1 MAGLLEIRP
10 GSKVALIG
18 VVNPLVDAIAERGG
32 ECLPCDLN
40 LRETASG
47 LPVSRDMTEV
57 VEAADAVVATG
68 MTLSNGSF
76 DVLLDRCLQQE
87 IPLAVYAQTGS
98 AVVLAFLG
106 SGVTA
111 LSAEPFPF
119 SQFSSRP
126 SSLYRYRHSRDGEQ
140 NRR

>member
-1 MAGLLEIRP
+1 VRARARDAAVAGLLEIRP

-32 ECLPCDLN
+32 ACLPCDLN

-68 MTLSNGSF
+68 MPLSNGSF
-76 DVLLDRCLQQE
+76 DVLLDHCLQQE
-87 IPLAVYAQTGS
+87 IPLAV
-98 AVVLAFLG
+98 
-106 SGVTA
+106 
-111 LSAEPFPF
+111 
-119 SQFSSRP
+119 RP
-126 SSLYRYRHSRDGEQ
+126 SSLYRYRHSQDGEQ
-140 NRR
+140 NHRER

>member
-1 MAGLLEIRP
+1 M
-10 GSKVALIG
+10 
-18 VVNPLVDAIAERGG
+18 VNPLVDAITERGG

-40 LRETASG
+40 LWETASG
-47 LPVSRDMTEV
+47 LPVSRDMAEV

-87 IPLAVYAQTGS
+87 IP
-98 AVVLAFLG
+98 
-106 SGVTA
+106 
-111 LSAEPFPF
+111 FPF

-126 SSLYRYRHSRDGEQ
+126 SSLYRDRQ
-140 NRR
+140 NPAR